1 MNNFNTFKDQNELNL
16 FIIHIQSMRK
26 AQKARDKLAKKLSP
40 THPDFIKAV
49 KDVRIFEKQV
59 DDILDRIPPVAVV
72 FFWYQW
78 GFPIRNMAFLMGKGY
93 FCNKVKNM
101 TVTEAFGDVADII
114 ARMDPAKI
122 VGLKASKQMS
132 DRVEHLVN
140 SKKDNVITIEEA
152 AELERLLAL
161 DLFISLAKA
170 RAFALLKAA

>member
-72 FFWYQW
+72 FF
-78 GFPIRNMAFLMGKGY
+78 
-93 FCNKVKNM
+93 
-101 TVTEAFGDVADII
+101 
-114 ARMDPAKI
+114 
-122 VGLKASKQMS
+122 
-132 DRVEHLVN
+132 
-140 SKKDNVITIEEA
+140 
-152 AELERLLAL
+152 
-161 DLFISLAKA
+161 
-170 RAFALLKAA
+170 